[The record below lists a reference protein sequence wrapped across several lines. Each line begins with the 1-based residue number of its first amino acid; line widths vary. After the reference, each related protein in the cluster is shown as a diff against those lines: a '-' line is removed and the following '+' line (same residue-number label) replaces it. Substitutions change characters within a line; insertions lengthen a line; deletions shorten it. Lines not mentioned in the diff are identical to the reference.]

1 MRPSEKDREELL
13 EDEGLPL
20 EKNDMLAM
28 MLSGLLTVGV
38 PILLILGIIVGVV
51 LLLFT

>member
-13 EDEGLPL
+13 DDEDLPI
-20 EKNDMLAM
+20 EKNDLLAM
-28 MLSGLLTVGV
+28 MISGLITVGI
-38 PILLILGIIVGVV
+38 PILLILGVIVAVV

>member
-13 EDEGLPL
+13 DDEDLPI
-20 EKNDMLAM
+20 EKNDLLAM
-28 MLSGLLTVGV
+28 MISGLITIGI
-38 PILLILGIIVGVV
+38 PILLILGVVVGVV

>member
-1 MRPSEKDREELL
+1 MRQSDNDRKEFL
-13 EDEGLPL
+13 EDEELPI

-28 MLSGLLTVGV
+28 MISGFITVGL
-38 PILLILGIIVGVV
+38 PILAVLGIIVVVV